1 MSQDCSGKVAL
12 VTGAATGIGRSCALA
27 LAAAGAKLIV
37 TDIDVSGVEKTAQ
50 MITEAGGQARSF
62 AQDVSQESVW
72 QELIES
78 IKQTEGQLNVL
89 VNNAGIA
96 IGVPVTEMSLEDWQ
110 RQNAINLDGV
120 FLGCKHSIPLMAQS
134 GLSSIINISSIAGLI
149 GASGLAGYSAS
160 KGGVRLF
167 SKAIA
172 NECADNG
179 QTIRCNSVHPGIID
193 TDIWSREISGIA
205 KDNPD
210 MMTPGGNRINIDLVA
225 AAGMPNGKPGLPE
238 DIANGIVY
246 LASDASSYV
255 NGTELVID
263 YAMTAR

>member
-110 RQNAINLDGV
+110 Q
-120 FLGCKHSIPLMAQS
+120 
-134 GLSSIINISSIAGLI
+134 I
-149 GASGLAGYSAS
+149 GRAH
-160 KGGVRLF
+160 V
-167 SKAIA
+167 
-172 NECADNG
+172 
-179 QTIRCNSVHPGIID
+179 
-193 TDIWSREISGIA
+193 
-205 KDNPD
+205 
-210 MMTPGGNRINIDLVA
+210 
-225 AAGMPNGKPGLPE
+225 
-238 DIANGIVY
+238 
-246 LASDASSYV
+246 
-255 NGTELVID
+255 
-263 YAMTAR
+263 

>member
-1 MSQDCSGKVAL
+1 MSQDCSGKTAL

-37 TDIDVSGVEKTAQ
+37 TDIDVSGVEKTAK
-50 MITEAGGQARSF
+50 MITDAGGQARSL

-72 QELIES
+72 QEIMES
-78 IKQTEGQLNVL
+78 LQKTEGQLNIL

-96 IGVPVTEMSLEDWQ
+96 IGGPVTEMSLEDWR

-193 TDIWSREISGIA
+193 TDIWSREIAGMA
-205 KDNPD
+205 KNNPD
-210 MMTPGGNRINIDLVA
+210 IMTPGGNRVNIDMVA
-225 AAGMPNGKPGLPE
+225 AAGMPNGRPGQPE